1 MTTVERAGL
10 GIDAVDPGDVLGE
23 LPDVVDVAGFLVE
36 YGDEAPLFKCM
47 SLSLPPWLM
56 VMIS

>member
-23 LPDVVDVAGFLVE
+23 LPDVVDVAGFLSSTVTKP
-36 YGDEAPLFKCM
+36 PLFKCM